1 MRRLKGYVVARL
13 TYLHNIEIDIVEM
26 LTKLYD
32 SSPIVSPQD
41 LKD

>member
-1 MRRLKGYVVARL
+1 MWRLKGYVVAQL

-26 LTKLYD
+26 LRKLYD